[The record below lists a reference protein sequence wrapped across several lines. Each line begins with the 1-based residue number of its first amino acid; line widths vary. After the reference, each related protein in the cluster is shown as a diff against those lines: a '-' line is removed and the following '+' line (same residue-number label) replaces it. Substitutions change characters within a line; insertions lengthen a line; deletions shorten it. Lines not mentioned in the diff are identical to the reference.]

1 MKRRGYGSQQTDLS
15 ELWSQMKQQFIGLL
29 PTHID
34 GNVRMAGKYKLES
47 EPCKSKIGTVSVEF
61 RTQKFLG
68 TVLGTKSRFRDKKT
82 PTRVSF
88 LWRQD
93 WSNSFSSS
101 GVFTLHT
108 TASGRD
114 VPSREMACPPADW
127 NSRPTRCSP
136 AARAA

>member
-1 MKRRGYGSQQTDLS
+1 MKRRGYGSQQPDLS
-15 ELWSQMKQQFIGLL
+15 ELRSQMKQQFIGLL

-68 TVLGTKSRFRDKKT
+68 TVLGTKSRFRHEKT

-88 LWRQD
+88 
-93 WSNSFSSS
+93 FM
-101 GVFTLHT
+101 
-108 TASGRD
+108 ASGL
-114 VPSREMACPPADW
+114 EQFF
-127 NSRPTRCSP
+127 
-136 AARAA
+136 

>member
-1 MKRRGYGSQQTDLS
+1 MKRRGYGSQQPDLS
-15 ELWSQMKQQFIGLL
+15 ELRSQMKQQFIGLL

-108 TASGRD
+108 TASGRE
-114 VPSREMACPPADW
+114 VPSREMACPPTDW

>member
-1 MKRRGYGSQQTDLS
+1 MKRRGYGNQQTDLS
-15 ELWSQMKQQFIGLL
+15 ELRSQMKQQFIGLL

-47 EPCKSKIGTVSVEF
+47 EPCKSKIGTASVEF
-61 RTQKFLG
+61 RTPKFLG

-108 TASGRD
+108 TASDRD
-114 VPSREMACPPADW
+114 VPSREMACPPTDW
-127 NSRPTRCSP
+127 NSRPTRRSP

>member
-15 ELWSQMKQQFIGLL
+15 ELRSQMKQQFMGLL

-68 TVLGTKSRFRDKKT
+68 TVLGTKSHFRHEKT
-82 PTRVSF
+82 PKVTSKYTKVFLQNYEIVTRFHKKNGISK
-88 LWRQD
+88 LAT
-93 WSNSFSSS
+93 FS
-101 GVFTLHT
+101 
-108 TASGRD
+108 
-114 VPSREMACPPADW
+114 
-127 NSRPTRCSP
+127 
-136 AARAA
+136 

>member
-15 ELWSQMKQQFIGLL
+15 ELRSQMKQPFIGLL

-34 GNVRMAGKYKLES
+34 GNVRMAGKYQLES

-68 TVLGTKSRFRDKKT
+68 TVLGTKSRFKDKKT

-88 LWRQD
+88 
-93 WSNSFSSS
+93 FM
-101 GVFTLHT
+101 
-108 TASGRD
+108 ASGL
-114 VPSREMACPPADW
+114 EQFF
-127 NSRPTRCSP
+127 
-136 AARAA
+136 